1 MVIFEVGSGPH
12 LAGVGGEGTLVV
24 RLAGFV
30 VEVVGLVQR
39 VVVVVVRV
47 LVDGR
52 SVPPAAHEV
61 CGELLGWLWVVGGEG
76 SLGSFSL

>member
-1 MVIFEVGSGPH
+1 MVVFEVRYGQH
-12 LAGVGGEGTLVV
+12 LEGVGREGKFVV
-24 RLAGFV
+24 RLAGLV

-76 SLGSFSL
+76 SLGCFSL